1 MLVTG
6 CGRSRNAAHYTKA
19 KTDRCLSRLGVLAVP
34 AQYPGGGSAVALRG
48 TDQGKVIEIEYLPTA
63 PAAKER
69 LAKGWPP
76 GKVEAK
82 GNAIV
87 WVHQTYR
94 GKSEP
99 SDGDLKAAE
108 KCLA

>member
-1 MLVTG
+1 
-6 CGRSRNAAHYTKA
+6 
-19 KTDRCLSRLGVLAVP
+19 LSRLGELAGP
-34 AQYPGGGSAVALRG
+34 AQYVGGGSAVALRG
-48 TDQGKVIEIEYLPTA
+48 KDQGKVIEIEYLPTA

-69 LAKGWPP
+69 IAKGWPP